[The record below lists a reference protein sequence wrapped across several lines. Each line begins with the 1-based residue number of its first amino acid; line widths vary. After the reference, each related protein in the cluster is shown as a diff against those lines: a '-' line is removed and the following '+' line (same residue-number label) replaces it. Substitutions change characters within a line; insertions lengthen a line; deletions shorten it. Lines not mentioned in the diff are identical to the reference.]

1 MKFYETSFKDY
12 IETKNNHN
20 IHKKNE
26 QINNMENTIFY
37 GPSGTGKYSYV
48 LDIIKNFSNTN
59 LKYEKKVTCTND
71 KQEHIYKMSDIHF
84 EIDFS
89 LLGCNS
95 KQIWND
101 IYIQINEI
109 VALRQNN
116 NCIILCKNFHKIH
129 SELLDLFYSYIEQG
143 TSNIYNINIYFY
155 IITEH
160 ISFIPYNIL
169 NACNNVSIKKPKK
182 QEYINIIKNV
192 CNYNKYKKKIEV
204 VLDNSC
210 IGNIKELYCIDS
222 LLDDTQIDI
231 FNIINNNIINFIINF
246 KNNPD
251 YLQFRELLYDI
262 LTYEIEIEECILYIY
277 SYFIENKLLSEE
289 QINILIQNTHENL
302 CYYNNNYRPIY
313 HLERMFYKII
323 DFYNRS

>member
-12 IETKNNHN
+12 IKTKNKNNIHKNNHSFN
-20 IHKKNE
+20 TI
-26 QINNMENTIFY
+26 ENTIFY

-59 LKYEKKVTCTND
+59 LKYEKKVTCIND

-116 NCIILCKNFHKIH
+116 KCIILCKNFHKIH
-129 SELLDLFYSYIEQG
+129 SELLELFYSYIEQG
-143 TSNIYNINIYFY
+143 SSNIYNINIYFY

-169 NACNNVSIKKPKK
+169 NSCNNISIQKPTK
-182 QEYINIIKNV
+182 QDYINIVKNM
-192 CNYNKYKKKIEV
+192 CNYNKYKKKIDI
-204 VLDNSC
+204 VLDSSSIN
-210 IGNIKELYCIDS
+210 NIKELYCIDC
-222 LLDDTQIDI
+222 LLDEKQIDI
-231 FNIINNNIINFIINF
+231 FNIINNNIIQFIVNF
-246 KNNPD
+246 KKNPD

-277 SYFIENKLLSEE
+277 SYFIENKLLSEK
-289 QINILIQNTHENL
+289 QINNLIHSTHENL

-313 HLERMFYKII
+313 HLERMFYKVI
-323 DFYNRS
+323 DYYNKD

>member
-12 IETKNNHN
+12 IEAKNKHN

-48 LDIIKNFSNTN
+48 LDIIKKFSNTN

-116 NCIILCKNFHKIH
+116 NCIIMCKNFHKIH

-169 NACNNVSIKKPKK
+169 NACNNVSIQKPKK
-182 QEYINIIKNV
+182 QEYVNIIKNV

-231 FNIINNNIINFIINF
+231 FNIINNNIINFIVNF

-262 LTYEIEIEECILYIY
+262 LTYEIVIEECILYIY

>member
-160 ISFIPYNIL
+160 ISFMPYNIL
-169 NACNNVSIKKPKK
+169 NACNNISIQKPKK
-182 QEYINIIKNV
+182 QEYINILKNV

>member
-26 QINNMENTIFY
+26 KINNMENTIFY

-169 NACNNVSIKKPKK
+169 NACNNISIQKPKK

>member
-1 MKFYETSFKDY
+1 MKFYESSFKDY
-12 IETKNNHN
+12 IETKNNYN
-20 IHKKNE
+20 IHKKN
-26 QINNMENTIFY
+26 ISIDKIENTIFY

-48 LDIIKNFSNTN
+48 LDIIKKFSNSA
-59 LKYEKKVTCTND
+59 LKYEKRVTCIND

-101 IYIQINEI
+101 IYNQINEI
-109 VALRQNN
+109 VALRPNN
-116 NCIILCKNFHKIH
+116 KCIILCKNFHSIH
-129 SELLDLFYSYIEQG
+129 SELLDLFYSYMEQG
-143 TSNIYNINIYFY
+143 SSNIYNINIYFY

-182 QEYINIIKNV
+182 EDYINIMKNV
-192 CNYNKYKKKIEV
+192 CNYNKYKKKIDN
-204 VLDNSC
+204 VLDCSSIN
-210 IGNIKELYCIDS
+210 NIKELYCIDC
-222 LLDDTQIDI
+222 LLDENQIDI
-231 FNIINNNIINFIINF
+231 FNIINNNIITFIINF
-246 KNNPD
+246 KHNPD

-262 LTYEIEIEECILYIY
+262 LTYEIEIEQCILYIY
-277 SYFIENKLLSEE
+277 SHFIENKLLSS
-289 QINILIQNTHENL
+289 QDIDHLIHDIHENL

-313 HLERMFYKII
+313 HIERMFYKII
-323 DFYNRS
+323 GFYNKT

>member
-12 IETKNNHN
+12 IEAKNKHN

-26 QINNMENTIFY
+26 QINSMENTIFY

-48 LDIIKNFSNTN
+48 LDIIKKFSNTK

-116 NCIILCKNFHKIH
+116 NCIIMCKNFHKIH

-169 NACNNVSIKKPKK
+169 NACNNVSIQKPKK

-204 VLDNSC
+204 VLHNSC

-231 FNIINNNIINFIINF
+231 FNIINNNIINFIVNF

-262 LTYEIEIEECILYIY
+262 LTYEIVIEECILYIY
-277 SYFIENKLLSEE
+277 SYFIENKLLTEE
-289 QINILIQNTHENL
+289 QINILIHNTHENL

>member
-169 NACNNVSIKKPKK
+169 NACNNISIQKPKK

-262 LTYEIEIEECILYIY
+262 LTYEIEIEECIL
-277 SYFIENKLLSEE
+277 
-289 QINILIQNTHENL
+289 
-302 CYYNNNYRPIY
+302 
-313 HLERMFYKII
+313 
-323 DFYNRS
+323 